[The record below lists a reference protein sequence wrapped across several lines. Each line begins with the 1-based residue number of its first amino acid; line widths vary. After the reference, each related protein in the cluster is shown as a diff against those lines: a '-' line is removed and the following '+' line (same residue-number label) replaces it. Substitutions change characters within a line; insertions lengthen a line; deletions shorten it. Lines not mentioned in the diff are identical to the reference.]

1 MSNKWM
7 DDPVLSDIDGEKL
20 KILTSIMDN
29 ANGLEPKQ
37 MLSFFISESMKAS
50 KQGVNF
56 TDEETEAILNV
67 LKADMT
73 SADIKKID
81 TIKKFVNMISKK
93 QPNK

>member
-7 DDPVLSDIDGEKL
+7 DDPVLSGIDEEKF
-20 KILTSIMDN
+20 KILTTIMDN

-37 MLSFFISESMKAS
+37 MLSYFITESTKAS
-50 KQGVNF
+50 KQGINF
-56 TDEETEAILNV
+56 TDEETDAILNV

-73 SADIKKID
+73 PADIKKIE

-93 QPNK
+93 NGPH